1 MAVYFV
7 TIETKSIYRARVDRS
22 RRRKVYDE
30 STNSLNLIP
39 VSRKCF
45 KPPITTVNLRPA
57 DPGVFATVNLRLD
70 KA

>member
-39 VSRKCF
+39 VSRICF
-45 KPPITTVNLRPA
+45 KPPI
-57 DPGVFATVNLRLD
+57 PGFSQRWIYASI
-70 KA
+70 KH